1 MRSRLSRLLQD
12 KTANVAVVF
21 ALTLAPVS
29 AAVGGAVDYTRTFTI
44 GEEIHSALDTGVLA
58 AASLTQTRDPE
69 AVVRDYLEA
78 AIAEHRGVIE
88 SLVVT
93 VTPNVALN
101 ARTVH
106 ASATVRV
113 PTTLLNL
120 AGIKTLTMTRE
131 SEGTEQVQNVEVS
144 LLLDISGSM
153 RGAKIDA
160 LREASAEFLDTVFA
174 SDTSGLTSFTIV
186 PYGGQTR
193 VGAPLHG
200 LIDPAEGV
208 SATDWN
214 GCVELPDEAITS
226 VDLSP
231 GAYEPAPH
239 FHTYHTDRIEF
250 WCPGA
255 DDTEVSWISGDK
267 AALKDQVLTFDNP
280 SLVDGTGTGI
290 AVGWA
295 VRALDPVWRGRLP
308 GDFADRPVDYDNE
321 DTLKVL
327 IVMTDGAVT
336 AQYRPPHGFP
346 EDYER
351 RPHWPPFY
359 VHPSD
364 REVFVS
370 RSEAFDDFSWWCDY
384 AKDNGVVVYSIAFQ
398 VGGGSNRD
406 RLRDCATA
414 PELFYRVE
422 DLNIAAAFSAIAAD
436 MNRLRLSR

>member
-1 MRSRLSRLLQD
+1 MAGPFKRFIADR
-12 KTANVAVVF
+12 TANVAIIF

-29 AAVGGAVDYTRTFTI
+29 AAVGGALDYTRTFTI
-44 GEEIHSALDTGVLA
+44 GEEIQGALDTGVLA
-58 AASLTQTRDPE
+58 AASLTQTGDPE
-69 AVVRDYLEA
+69 TVVRNYLEA

-88 SLVVT
+88 NLVVT
-93 VTPNVALN
+93 VTPNVAFN
-101 ARTVH
+101 AREVH
-106 ASATVRV
+106 ASATVTV

-120 AGIKTLTMTRE
+120 AGIGSLTMTRD

-160 LREASAEFLDTVFA
+160 LRGASAEFIDTVFA
-174 SDTSGLTSFTIV
+174 ADVSDLTSFTIV

-200 LIDPAEGV
+200 LIDPAAGV
-208 SATDWN
+208 SASAWN
-214 GCVELPDEAITS
+214 GCVELPEDAITS
-226 VDLSP
+226 VDLTS
-231 GAYEPAPH
+231 GGYEPVPH
-239 FHTYHTDRIEF
+239 FHTYHTHRIEF

-255 DDTEVSWISGDK
+255 DHTEVQWISGDTK
-267 AALKDQVLTFDNP
+267 ALKDQVLTFDDP
-280 SLVDGTGTGI
+280 ALVDGTGTGI

-336 AQYRPPHGFP
+336 DQYRPPDGFP
-346 EDYER
+346 EDYDRESG
-351 RPHWPPFY
+351 WPPFY

-364 REVFVS
+364 REVFVP
-370 RSEAFDDFSWWCDY
+370 RSDAFDDFSWWCDY

-422 DLNIAAAFSAIAAD
+422 DLDIAGAFAAIAAD